1 MYCIYLSVFT
11 VSTKTVPQYASE
23 LNKAT
28 PKKVAYFKETLSHP
42 GLDQEIKN
50 QTTAYLAQLK
60 GAGYTVEAIDSTK
73 MKDEKELP
81 ATMKSYIE
89 FINSY
94 LGVPVKYVSN
104 GPGRDQIVHL

>member
-1 MYCIYLSVFT
+1 M
-11 VSTKTVPQYASE
+11 
-23 LNKAT
+23 
-28 PKKVAYFKETLSHP
+28 
-42 GLDQEIKN
+42 
-50 QTTAYLAQLK
+50 
-60 GAGYTVEAIDSTK
+60 AGWNTDSTK

-81 ATMKSYIE
+81 TTMKSYIE